1 MKPYALLIA
10 LFFSGLG
17 MTIAQERT
25 RDKLF
30 PHFKEDITKM
40 KEKEKETRQKTA
52 PQASAGRSTKEQLF
66 TDYRPQNTTTRSS
79 KALKTN
85 RVTGKNA
92 SDISSTE
99 ASKNIRANQPKL
111 PAPIA
116 VPSQGTETENLSA
129 PAKSNPLSGSPA
141 IIKQTKPVNTAPTTT
156 APVVKP
162 RSVKQ

>member
-10 LFFSGLG
+10 LFFSGLA
-17 MTIAQERT
+17 MTMAQERT

-30 PHFKEDITKM
+30 PHFKEDVARM
-40 KEKEKETRQKTA
+40 QEKNKDVKTTAA
-52 PQASAGRSTKEQLF
+52 PQARATRSTKEQLF
-66 TDYRPQNTTTRSS
+66 TDYRPQNTTTRTG

-85 RVTGKNA
+85 RVTGKNP
-92 SDISSTE
+92 SEVSSTE
-99 ASKNIRANQPKL
+99 ATKNIRANQPAL

-116 VPSQGTETENLSA
+116 VPTQGAASENINVPVKSSA
-129 PAKSNPLSGSPA
+129 LSGSPA
-141 IIKQTKPVNTAPTTT
+141 SIKQTKPVNTAPVNT